1 MSGTW
6 CSIRN
11 PSIGHDTGRL
21 YNWWFSADAIL
32 VKWLNKDDVYTLV
45 FYRLSRVWVVSWD
58 FSLYPHTDSNFLLS
72 WWVFFVKFRKIQ
84 RIDNLFKTKIR
95 GLLTLKFSNQVY
107 FHIMTNWDNFLAL
120 LALFRP
126 VKESLHI

>member
-32 VKWLNKDDVYTLV
+32 VKWLNKGWCIYAC
-45 FYRLSRVWVVSWD
+45 
-58 FSLYPHTDSNFLLS
+58 LLS
-72 WWVFFVKFRKIQ
+72 TIKGLSCLLWFFLVSTHRQQLPFKLMVFFVKFRKIQ

-107 FHIMTNWDNFLAL
+107 FHIMTNWDNFFAL
-120 LALFRP
+120 LAFFRP
-126 VKESLHI
+126 VKESLYI